1 MKLLLVLASTLAV
14 ALAFPEPPS
23 NFYQPQT
30 SYEIAPQSTFAS
42 SGGYSNSQQQQVQSS
57 PQVQNNYGPPSSEYG
72 APGGDQQVVH
82 KHVYVHIAP
91 KEPEYIRRPKPVR
104 IAPKPEKHYKIIFIK
119 APTESPYEQPDIPE
133 LPPQPETKTLV
144 YVLLKRP
151 DPTQEII
158 LPKVQPTKP
167 SKPEV
172 YFIRYKAQEQSSS
185 DGGYPASSS
194 GSQPGDSYG
203 APAQTPSDSYG
214 LPN

>member
-1 MKLLLVLASTLAV
+1 MKLLLVLVSTLAV
-14 ALAFPEPPS
+14 AYAYPEPPS

-30 SYEIAPQSTFAS
+30 SYEIAPQSSFAQ
-42 SGGYSNSQQQQVQSS
+42 SGGYSNSQVQSS
-57 PQVQNNYGPPSSEYG
+57 PQVQNSYGPPSSEYG

-119 APTESPYEQPDIPE
+119 APTEAPYEQPDIPE

-151 DPTQEII
+151 DPTHEII
-158 LPKVQPTKP
+158 LPKIQPTKP

-185 DGGYPASSS
+185 NEGYPAS
-194 GSQPGDSYG
+194 GSQPGDTYG
-203 APAQTPSDSYG
+203 VPAQSPQETYG
-214 LPN
+214 VPN